1 MLPFPREETLS
12 NLSTVVIVGRPN
24 VGKSTLFNRLLGR
37 RKALVH
43 DMPGVTRDRN
53 LAIVQRE
60 GRSFQLVDTGGL
72 LGATEDPLI
81 SLVED
86 QVAIAIEGGDRVLFV
101 VDGKEGLLPIERDL
115 AARLRKL
122 GKPVALVVNKVDAPG
137 HELRGAEFHALGL
150 SPVFT
155 VSAEHGGGMEPLWD
169 FVLEGIPPE
178 EEAEEADPLRP
189 AEEGPI
195 KVAIVGRPNVGKSS
209 LLNRLLG
216 EERALVSEIPG
227 TTRDPIDVTVRAAGR
242 EFTVVDTAGIRRH
255 AKTGPGAEI
264 LSVVLARRALEQ
276 CHVAL
281 LVLDASQKPGHQD
294 AHIAGLI
301 EAARRGVVL
310 ILNKWDLVKGE
321 GASREVEEA
330 VLEKFAFMDY
340 LPIVR
345 VSARSGRATE
355 KVLPAA
361 ARAYRNY
368 AQALPTAALNKKL
381 QQIVLRVSPPTIQGK
396 ELKLRYVTQT
406 GQAPPILT
414 VFTNSKVPP
423 PVNYSRYLKK
433 ELRQAY
439 DLLGS
444 PLILKFRKE

>member
-1 MLPFPREETLS
+1 VPA
-12 NLSTVVIVGRPN
+12 LSTVVIVGRPN

-53 LAIVQRE
+53 LAIVHRD
-60 GRSFQLVDTGGL
+60 GCSFQLVDTGGL

-86 QVAIAIEGGDRVLFV
+86 QVGIAIEGGDKVLFV
-101 VDGKEGLLPIERDL
+101 VDGKEGLIPLERDL
-115 AARLRKL
+115 ASRLRKL

-137 HELRGAEFHALGL
+137 HEIRSAEFHALGL
-150 SPVFT
+150 QPIFT
-155 VSAEHGGGMEPLWD
+155 VSAEHGGGMDPLWD
-169 FVLEGIPPE
+169 FVLEGLPVEEETDE
-178 EEAEEADPLRP
+178 EEAPERGL
-189 AEEGPI
+189 EGPI

-209 LLNRLLG
+209 LLNRLIG
-216 EERALVSEIPG
+216 EERALVSDIPG
-227 TTRDPIDVTVRAAGR
+227 TTRDPIDVPFRAAGK
-242 EFTVVDTAGIRRH
+242 EFVVVDTAGIRRH
-255 AKTGPGAEI
+255 VKTGPGAEI
-264 LSVVLARRALEQ
+264 LSVVLARRSIEQ
-276 CHVAL
+276 CHIAL

-310 ILNKWDLVKGE
+310 VLNKWDLVKGE
-321 GASREVEEA
+321 TAAREAEEA

-345 VSARSGRATE
+345 VSAHSGRGTD

-368 AQALPTAALNKKL
+368 SQVLPTAALNKTLKL
-381 QQIVLRVSPPTIQGK
+381 IVQRVSPPTLQGK
-396 ELKLRYVTQT
+396 ELKLRYATQT

-414 VFTNSKVPP
+414 IFTNSKVPP

-433 ELRQAY
+433 EFRQIY